1 MTADG
6 AQRLAHVF
14 HRGVD
19 VSRFR
24 ANGGRDDLGRIVPT
38 VGDRAGKTFPSLE
51 TRAMKPLAPTLLP

>member
-6 AQRLAHVF
+6 AQRVAHVF

-24 ANGGRDDLGRIVPT
+24 ANGERDDLGRIVQT
-38 VGDRAGKTFPSLE
+38 VGDGAAKIFPILE
-51 TRAMKPLAPTLLP
+51 TRAMEPLAPTLLA